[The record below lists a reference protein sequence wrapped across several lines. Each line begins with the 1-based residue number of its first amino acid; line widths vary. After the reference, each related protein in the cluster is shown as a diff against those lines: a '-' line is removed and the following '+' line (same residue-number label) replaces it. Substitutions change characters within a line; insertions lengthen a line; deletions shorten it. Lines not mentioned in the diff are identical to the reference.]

1 MPQLHYFFAGGGTG
15 GHIYPGI
22 AVAEQIIKD
31 QPEAKI
37 TFFCSGRQIDS
48 RILARTD
55 YEYIA
60 LPAMG
65 FSARPDKFV
74 AFCASFW
81 KSYTLAHRKIA
92 ASRPAVLLGIGGFVS
107 APVVLAAHRLKVPVS
122 LLNLDI
128 VPGRANKLLA
138 RYAKEIYVQFDETKG
153 CFRVARPSSGTAIP
167 STSLRTGLAVISS
180 LCVFTGWKPVPQTIT
195 VTGCPLRTEF
205 LKPNPER
212 ARRVLGLDENK
223 KVLLITG
230 GSSGAENVNAA
241 ICSVLSRL
249 VKFVDEWQIV
259 HLAGPDARS
268 VKREYEKTKLNY
280 KALYYFD
287 DMPDLLAAADL
298 VLGRAG
304 AVSVAEYAAAGVP
317 SICLPYPYHKDRHQY
332 LNAEKLV
339 RAGCAVIVEDL
350 ADRSMTAERLASKLV
365 ELMENEARRS
375 EMSQACR
382 GMAKLDAAAEIA
394 RRMSNIS
401 HRVHRELRD

>member
-15 GHIYPGI
+15 GHIYPAI
-22 AVAEQIIKD
+22 AVAEQIKRD

-55 YEYIA
+55 YEYVA
-60 LPAMG
+60 LPARG
-65 FSARPDKFV
+65 FSARPDKFI
-74 AFCASFW
+74 AFCTSFW
-81 KSYTLAHRKIA
+81 KSYTLAHRIIA
-92 ASRPAVLLGIGGFVS
+92 DSQPSVLLGIGGFVS
-107 APVVLAAHRLKVPVS
+107 APVVAAAHRLKVPVS

-138 RYAKEIYVQFDETKG
+138 RYAKEIYVQFGETRD
-153 CFRVARPSSGTAIP
+153 CFRVSRPGWP
-167 STSLRTGLAVISS
+167 CLQ
-180 LCVFTGWKPVPQTIT
+180 VFTGWKPVPQTVI
-195 VTGCPLRTEF
+195 VTGCPLRAEF
-205 LKPNPER
+205 LGPNPQR

-241 ICSVLSRL
+241 VCSVLDRL
-249 VKFVDEWQIV
+249 ARFVNEWQIV
-259 HLAGPDARS
+259 HLAGPAVES

-280 KALYYFD
+280 KVLYYFD
-287 DMPDLLAAADL
+287 DMPDLLAAANL

-339 RAGCAVIVEDL
+339 QAGCAVIVEDL
-350 ADRSMTAERLASKLV
+350 ADRSKTAERLAAELV
-365 ELMENEARRS
+365 ELMGNEARRS
-375 EMSQACR
+375 EMSQACKR
-382 GMAKLDAAAEIA
+382 IAKLDAAAEIA
-394 RRMSNIS
+394 RGIS
-401 HRVHRELRD
+401 I